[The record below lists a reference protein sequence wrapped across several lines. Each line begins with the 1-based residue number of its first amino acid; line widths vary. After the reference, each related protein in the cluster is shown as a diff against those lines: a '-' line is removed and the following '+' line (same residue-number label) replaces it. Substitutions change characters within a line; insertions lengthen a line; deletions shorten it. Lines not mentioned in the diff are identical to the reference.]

1 MKVVKFAA
9 IDIGSNAIRLLF
21 TNVMISSPE
30 AVQFKKASLVRVP
43 LRLGEEVFVNHV
55 ISESKL
61 RDLEDTMQAFKH
73 LIKVHKV
80 QRYRACA
87 TSAMREAANG
97 VDVVKHIR
105 KKTGIKIDIINGKE
119 EAEIIYANGLMQTMD
134 ADRPYLYIDVGGGST
149 EMTFFANGEVLQ
161 SRSFNIGTIRLL
173 KKQVTTEEWEFMKKW
188 VKENAADL
196 PNLSVIGS
204 GGNINKMFKLSGK
217 KVGEPVHYRQLREIY
232 TTLKSMT
239 VEERMQNYDLNPDRA
254 DVVVPAARIFV
265 NTMKWTDARYVYVPK
280 IGVSDG
286 VIRKLFESYRKK
298 LEKAGEWK

>member
-30 AVQFKKASLVRVP
+30 VVQFKKASLVRVP

-188 VKENAADL
+188 VKENAADATGL
-196 PNLSVIGS
+196 L
-204 GGNINKMFKLSGK
+204 
-217 KVGEPVHYRQLREIY
+217 
-232 TTLKSMT
+232 T
-239 VEERMQNYDLNPDRA
+239 VL
-254 DVVVPAARIFV
+254 
-265 NTMKWTDARYVYVPK
+265 
-280 IGVSDG
+280 
-286 VIRKLFESYRKK
+286 
-298 LEKAGEWK
+298 